1 MAAKANKHSPT
12 NSMRAAAK
20 SGLEMMRNGGWESD
34 VPDLSIKGGGKIAS
48 GQKISDEHVRSMADY
63 HSGHLGQC
71 PAGGDAEQCDDLL
84 WGGPAGASWAA
95 SRCAAMDA
103 TPLAEADEQDV
114 DTLLAGN
121 GCSLEIFARGDLVD
135 RTDLKKDEDGVIW
148 APIIRSGTLAVRP
161 GPNGTKV
168 HEPLVFVPGHASNA
182 TEIGLADLK
191 SAFDD
196 QAVEHVTIPR
206 THANDTFENTGR
218 IVGMRITDSTLR
230 PGEKVLLAGHKFSE
244 PDVEGQVERGS
255 VLSRSCGILH
265 NYVNT
270 ETGRAYPHVIEHVA
284 LTNRAWVPGMEP
296 YGSDVFSQDRE
307 VVGMMLS
314 ERVVVPPP
322 EPTDPTVAPRIIF
335 STSTTREDLER
346 ELHLADVQWGTDEPS
361 LQVIQTQLYDTL
373 RDMGQSPFYDEGNVY
388 FDVRDVTPTKALVSV
403 DYGGSNPTDAW
414 VIPFSLDAENKLT
427 LSDFSEWVPVQQE
440 WVTDEDAN
448 QDKGEVQ
455 GILTQ
460 NATSLSLD
468 DVSEV
473 VVYLSVPQSERDK
486 AKRADNS
493 LPDGSYPINSV
504 KQLKA
509 AAFLAA
515 TKHGDWKAAKVLI
528 KRRAKELGVDV
539 TTLQGFKPTSSS
551 SSNGGKSNMALSE
564 DPLKRAS
571 RLRMERPNQLTGGRN
586 VPHV

>member
-34 VPDLSIKGGGKIAS
+34 VPELSVKGGGKIAS

-103 TPLAEADEQDV
+103 TSLAEADEQDV
-114 DTLLAGN
+114 DVLLAGN

-135 RTDLKKDEDGVIW
+135 RTDLKKDENGVIW

-206 THANDTFENTGR
+206 THANDTFDNTGT

-270 ETGRAYPHVIEHVA
+270 ETGRTYPHVIEHVA

-322 EPTDPTVAPRIIF
+322 GPTDPTVAPRIIF

-373 RDMGQSPFYDEGNVY
+373 RDMGQSPFYDEPGVY

-460 NATSLSLD
+460 NGTTLSLESHLD
-468 DVSEV
+468 
-473 VVYLSVPQSERDK
+473 LSERDLNLATLTAAARK
-486 AKRADNS
+486 KLKPEDFVFPATRE
-493 LPDGSYPINSV
+493 YPIQDLAHARNALGRGAQNETGARLAKIKSEV
-504 KQLKA
+504 YKRYPQLK
-509 AAFLAA
+509 
-515 TKHGDWKAAKVLI
+515 G
-528 KRRAKELGVDV
+528 G
-539 TTLQGFKPTSSS
+539 PSSSS

-586 VPHV
+586 VPHA